1 MARMVIYTFLAS
13 EKKMIDL
20 VKKISQELS
29 TRFATIYYNL
39 EILSYEQQS

>member
-1 MARMVIYTFLAS
+1 MVIYMFLAS

-29 TRFATIYYNL
+29 KRFFTIYLNL
-39 EILSYEQQS
+39 ETLSYEQKS